1 MVDIV
6 ELGSSGVRVPPLGL
20 GVMTW
25 GVATGLQ
32 RLMPAKSAYGGTNA
46 DDEHAAFD
54 ASLAAQVNF
63 FDTAAMYSG
72 GGSERRLGELAQ
84 GRAVIIA
91 TKFPPSPFGRAE
103 DLPAALGAS
112 LARLQRDS
120 VDLYQHH
127 FPSRRVDIP
136 RLMMFMADAV
146 EAGQVRAVGVSNYTA
161 AQMRVA
167 HEALAQRGLPLASN
181 QVQYSLLHR
190 RPEVDGVLAAC
201 RELNVTLIAYQPLA
215 SGALTGRYL
224 DGPRPAGLRRLQ
236 PGFRRAALEAVRPVV
251 ELLRTIGDGH
261 GRTPGQVALRWL
273 LHQDGV
279 LPIPGAKNAH
289 QAQHNAG
296 ALSFRLTSMEI
307 EKLSQTTM
315 KWRT

>member
-1 MVDIV
+1 MTEMV

-46 DDEHAAFD
+46 GDEQAAFD

-84 GRAVIIA
+84 GKPVIMA
-91 TKFPPSPFGRAE
+91 TKFPPSPFGRTE

-127 FPSRRVDIP
+127 FPSRRVDIS
-136 RLMMFMADAV
+136 RLMMLMADAV
-146 EAGQVRAVGVSNYTA
+146 EAGQV
-161 AQMRVA
+161 
-167 HEALAQRGLPLASN
+167 
-181 QVQYSLLHR
+181 
-190 RPEVDGVLAAC
+190 AC
-201 RELNVTLIAYQPLA
+201 RWGQQLHGRADARCARGVGA
-215 SGALTGRYL
+215 SADFRSRRIRCSTRCCTG
-224 DGPRPAGLRRLQ
+224 GPRSTGCSLH
-236 PGFRRAALEAVRPVV
+236 AVNWVSP
-251 ELLRTIGDGH
+251 
-261 GRTPGQVALRWL
+261 
-273 LHQDGV
+273 
-279 LPIPGAKNAH
+279 
-289 QAQHNAG
+289 
-296 ALSFRLTSMEI
+296 
-307 EKLSQTTM
+307 
-315 KWRT
+315 